1 MSLQKDCNKCNEN
14 SNLNKSYFNFII
26 FIILLQFVHEVNT
39 QDPFPSFTIPTGG
52 RLNNNENRN
61 NISNPGVTNN
71 EIYDDKLLP
80 TSPTNIVISNKGSN
94 YNNQQGKP
102 RELGNNSTNN
112 EIIQNSSQPLKKQ
125 FFDKFF

>member
-52 RLNNNENRN
+52 RN

>member
-1 MSLQKDCNKCNEN
+1 
-14 SNLNKSYFNFII
+14 
-26 FIILLQFVHEVNT
+26 NT

-52 RLNNNENRN
+52 GLSTAGSAKQPPDIGKNNEAIAIPRLNNNENRN

-102 RELGNNSTNN
+102 RIKVFSYA
-112 EIIQNSSQPLKKQ
+112 I
-125 FFDKFF
+125 